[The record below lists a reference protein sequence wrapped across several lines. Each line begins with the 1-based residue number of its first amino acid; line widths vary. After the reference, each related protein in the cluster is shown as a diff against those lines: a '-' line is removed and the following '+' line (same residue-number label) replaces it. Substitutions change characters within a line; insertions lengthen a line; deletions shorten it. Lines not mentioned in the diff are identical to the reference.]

1 MSILKPSSGADR
13 RPWPPGPRPGAHRPK
28 KTKFCRSPKQNPSS
42 LRQAPAATAPPP
54 AASWTPPGPVSRP
67 SAPAR
72 LLAAA
77 RCSARRVLLAARLH
91 LLLSSC
97 PRSAACSCPA
107 VPGAPR
113 RRLLLPGCPPAP
125 AWLLRPWHLARPVGG
140 RPAPASR
147 WPLRCGRA
155 ARLAPR
161 RSALAR
167 PPATRPRAVARA
179 VRRRGCSSELTSHHH
194 RVCESPISQH
204 LASSPGHAPSARQNE
219 EEA

>member
-1 MSILKPSSGADR
+1 MIHRNTFAILAGADR

-107 VPGAPR
+107 VPGAP
-113 RRLLLPGCPPAP
+113 PA
-125 AWLLRPWHLARPVGG
+125 
-140 RPAPASR
+140 PAPAST
-147 WPLRCGRA
+147 
-155 ARLAPR
+155 LAPCPPGR
-161 RSALAR
+161 RSPGARQPLAAAVWACGSPRPSPVGPR
-167 PPATRPRAVARA
+167 PPASHQAT
-179 VRRRGCSSELTSHHH
+179 RRGPCRAPSRLQLRAHQSPSPSQ

-204 LASSPGHAPSARQNE
+204 LASSPGHAPSK
-219 EEA
+219 